1 MECLIFYPYFI
12 LFYFLRKLPCDIPFQ
27 IKRLKKWGSLAFQA
41 QNFNLTIQGEY
52 GILGQNLYRQ

>member
-1 MECLIFYPYFI
+1 MSYFLSIFYFI
-12 LFYFLRKLPCDIPFQ
+12 LFFKKTPCDIPFQ
-27 IKRLKKWGSLAFQA
+27 IKRLKKWGSPAFQA